1 MTIVSLVSGVNANEY
16 WDKGFTIVRGVYS
29 RAEIA
34 DFRERSLSS
43 VGKHGGDLLSHPSL
57 SSVITDGRLTDVA
70 RQILSRD
77 DVVYYGDS
85 LVAIRE
91 GTPGF
96 HKDNTDKFDAKA
108 PDWQSPYT
116 QIRLGIYL
124 QDHHTHS
131 GGLNIREGSH
141 NKVNTTEGKVRQL
154 RTRVGDLGVWNMRAS
169 HSAAGTILRWPF
181 TFVQPHPNDVKRY
194 PARLLAP
201 KDGQRIALFAA
212 IGADDEHLKRYVEYL
227 KTRAYMIQIWKR
239 SQWSEE
245 AIAAAKA
252 VGLQLR
258 NAPAEIEGVEG
269 LGQNVDYKPIPY

>member
-1 MTIVSLVSGVNANEY
+1 MSPVAGVNAKEY

-29 RAEIA
+29 KDEIA
-34 DFRERSLSS
+34 AFREKSLAY
-43 VGKHGGDLLSHPSL
+43 VGKHGGDLLSHPGL

-70 RQILSRD
+70 RQILGRD

-124 QDHHTHS
+124 QDHSTHS

-181 TFVQPHPNDVKRY
+181 NFVQPHPNDVKKY

-212 IGADDEHLKRYVEYL
+212 IGADDDHLKRYIDYL
-227 KTRAYMIQIWKR
+227 KSRAYMIQIWKR
-239 SQWSEE
+239 SHWSDE
-245 AIAAAKA
+245 AMAACKA
-252 VGLQLR
+252 VGLHLR
-258 NAPAEIEGVEG
+258 NAPVEIEGVEG